1 MPLDVKT
8 ETALFYA
15 DESLDPASNPAGDGS
30 CAALIDPGG
39 LSKACVQ
46 IGGYGT
52 ITTLDY
58 TPGSRRLRFCFWEF
72 DHSCSHAEAE
82 TRFLKALGGARAAL
96 GKDATFANVFPP
108 EKANPPAA
116 LLNRRAASVPRATG
130 APEWSRIPFF
140 EGDFTDLGK
149 PEDRSFTPAAMQTR
163 IQAAWDEK
171 YLHLRVNAKEDR
183 MDKLVTAHSGGE
195 VWMDDCVEIFLDAG
209 FNRTTYCQFIVNA
222 VGETHGWDTR
232 RTDFTKEWISRVGRE
247 KDGWWAE
254 LTLPLAALGIPNRPG
269 TVFSMSVCRER
280 RAGGGLELSTWTPPA
295 GFNRPK
301 DFGVVVL
308 GDYAD
313 SVRNACAEIRS
324 ALAGIEPAANGLAPG
339 SPAEESLRRY
349 RELAQDGERL
359 LNTRIDRNAF
369 LEWTSGWET
378 LTRTLN
384 LKEVEYGIKIRQL
397 LALD

>member
-1 MPLDVKT
+1 
-8 ETALFYA
+8 
-15 DESLDPASNPAGDGS
+15 
-30 CAALIDPGG
+30 
-39 LSKACVQ
+39 
-46 IGGYGT
+46 
-52 ITTLDY
+52 
-58 TPGSRRLRFCFWEF
+58 
-72 DHSCSHAEAE
+72 
-82 TRFLKALGGARAAL
+82 
-96 GKDATFANVFPP
+96 
-108 EKANPPAA
+108 
-116 LLNRRAASVPRATG
+116 
-130 APEWSRIPFF
+130 
-140 EGDFTDLGK
+140 
-149 PEDRSFTPAAMQTR
+149 
-163 IQAAWDEK
+163 
-171 YLHLRVNAKEDR
+171 

-222 VGETHGWDTR
+222 VGETHGWDTQ

-301 DFGVVVL
+301 EFGVVVL